1 MNTSMNH
8 FAHLIIGTGQAT
20 GTLLGKLIPTG
31 DAIGVIE
38 ADKVGGSCVNYGCTP
53 TKTLVAS
60 AKAFHQAKR
69 GGFYGFHSEQLKLDY
84 EKVRARM
91 NAIRN
96 GSSNGLSSWM
106 NNTSNVNLIIG
117 QAKFTGKKQVEVNGD
132 SYTADNIYIN
142 VGTRPSAP
150 PIPGLADINWLDSA
164 KLLDLTAVPQ
174 HLIII
179 GGGYIGVEFAQV
191 FRRFGAKVSIIQRGA
206 QLMPRE
212 DEDVAAAV
220 KEFLEEEGIDIYCSA
235 NTRKISQ
242 KDDQKEVVIDINGSS
257 TSLIGDQL
265 LIAAGRVPNSDTLAL
280 ENTDI
285 KTSER
290 GYIEVDEYCET
301 AVAGVYAVGDVNG
314 HGGFTHTAVNDAEIV
329 LDKLFG
335 GDRTLGGRNTIYG
348 LFTDPPLGRV
358 GMTEKEALKSGK
370 SVLKATR
377 PMSKISRAKEM
388 GETKGFAKLLVDADT
403 DMILGAS
410 ILGVGGDEIINMF
423 ATIMHSNIPCRHYR
437 KVVLVHPT
445 VSELMP
451 WILDGIQEVKE
462 KSEN

>member
-1 MNTSMNH
+1 MNH
-8 FAHLIIGTGQAT
+8 FSHLIIGTGQAT

-60 AKAFHQAKR
+60 AKAYHQAKR
-69 GGFYGFHSEQLKLDY
+69 GDFFGFHSEQLKLDY

-91 NAIRN
+91 NSIRN

-132 SYTADNIYIN
+132 TYTADNIYIN

-150 PIPGLADINWLDSA
+150 PIPGLADVNWLDSA
-164 KLLDLTAVPQ
+164 KLLDLTSIPQ

-212 DEDVAAAV
+212 DEDVAEAV
-220 KEFLEEEGIDIYCSA
+220 KEILEEEGIDIYCSA

-242 KDDQKEVVIDINGSS
+242 KEGQKEVVIDLNGNA
-257 TSLIGDQL
+257 TTLMGDQL
-265 LIAAGRVPNSDTLAL
+265 LIAAGRAPNSDTLAL

-285 KTSER
+285 KTNER

-329 LDKLFG
+329 LDKLFD

-370 SVLKATR
+370 NVLKATR

-451 WILDGIQEVKE
+451 WILDGIQEVKA
-462 KSEN
+462 KSVS

>member
-1 MNTSMNH
+1 MKH

-31 DAIGVIE
+31 EAIGLIE
-38 ADKVGGSCVNYGCTP
+38 ADRVGGSCVNYGCTP

-69 GGFYGFHSEQLKLDY
+69 GDFYGFHAEGLKLDY
-84 EKVRARM
+84 GKVRERM
-91 NAIRN
+91 NSIRN
-96 GSSNGLSSWM
+96 GSSNGLTNWM
-106 NNTSNVNLIIG
+106 NNTPNVDLIMG
-117 QAKFTGKKQVEVNGD
+117 KATFTGKKQVEVNGEA
-132 SYTADNIYIN
+132 YTADNIYIN

-150 PIPGLADINWLDSA
+150 PIPGLSDINWLDSA
-164 KLLDLTAVPQ
+164 RLLDLESVPE

-191 FRRFGAKVSIIQRGA
+191 YKRFGAKVSIIQRGA

-212 DEDVAAAV
+212 DEDVAEAV
-220 KEFLEEEGIDIYCSA
+220 KEMLEEEGIDIYCSA
-235 NTRKISQ
+235 NTSQISP
-242 KDDQKEVVIDINGSS
+242 KDGLKEVTIDINGEAKV
-257 TSLIGDQL
+257 LIGDQIL
-265 LIAAGRVPNSDTLAL
+265 VAAGRVPNSDTLDL
-280 ENTDI
+280 EKAGIDTNP
-285 KTSER
+285 R
-290 GYIEVDEYCET
+290 GYIEVNEYCET
-301 AVAGVYAVGDVNG
+301 KVEGVYALGDVNG

-335 GDRTLGGRNTIYG
+335 GDRTLNTRNTIYG

-358 GMTEKEALKSGK
+358 GMTEKEALKRGRK
-370 SVLKATR
+370 VLKATR

-388 GETKGFAKLLVDADT
+388 GETKGFAKLLVDAET
-403 DMILGAS
+403 DLILGAS

-423 ATIMHSNIPCRHYR
+423 ATIMHSYIPCRHYR

-462 KSEN
+462 KNLS

>member
-1 MNTSMNH
+1 MNTAMNH

-69 GGFYGFHSEQLKLDY
+69 GDFFGFHSEQLKLDY

-117 QAKFTGKKQVEVNGD
+117 QAKFTGKKQVEVNGAT
-132 SYTADNIYIN
+132 YTADNIYIN

-150 PIPGLADINWLDSA
+150 PIPGLAEINWLDSA

-191 FRRFGAKVSIIQRGA
+191 FRRFGAKVSLIQRGA
-206 QLMPRE
+206 HLMPRE

-220 KEFLEEEGIDIYCSA
+220 KEILEEEGIDIYCSA

-257 TSLIGDQL
+257 TSLIGDHL

-423 ATIMHSNIPCRHYR
+423 ATIMHSNIPCKHYR